1 MIPFS
6 PRHTHQ
12 PPAAPRSRRA
22 LHLAILIAV
31 AVAALLALFAAGPA
45 HGQAKPSA
53 PAPKG
58 PAPTVTMPGNIDCSK
73 AENRKEPV
81 CNKQADPGIARAP
94 AQNPDPGIAR
104 TPPPT
109 GDGAKAGPSH
119 PGSDDAPPVGRNESA
134 DPGMVKPGPRPG
146 G

>member
-1 MIPFS
+1 MHAFFS
-6 PRHTHQ
+6 HRPPR
-12 PPAAPRSRRA
+12 PRARH
-22 LHLAILIAV
+22 HLSLATLIALLCLAFA
-31 AVAALLALFAAGPA
+31 AVLFAAPA
-45 HGQAKPSA
+45 HAQAAKPTL

-58 PAPTVTMPGNIDCSK
+58 PAPAVTMPGNIDCSK
-73 AENRKEPV
+73 AQNQKEPV

-94 AQNPDPGIAR
+94 AVNRDPGIAR

-119 PGSDDAPPVGRNESA
+119 PGSDDAGPLGRNDSGA
-134 DPGMVKPGPRPG
+134 RDRGMVKPAPKAG

>member
-6 PRHTHQ
+6 HRHAHQ
-12 PPAAPRSRRA
+12 PPTARRTGRS
-22 LHLAILIAV
+22 LHLYILIAV
-31 AVAALLALFAAGPA
+31 VVTALLALFAAGPA

-73 AENRKEPV
+73 AENQKEPV

-94 AQNPDPGIAR
+94 AVNEDPKIAR

-119 PGSDDAPPVGRNESA
+119 PGSDDAPVGRNESA
-134 DPGMVKPGPRPG
+134 DPGMVKPGPKAG

>member
-1 MIPFS
+1 MTLFS
-6 PRHTHQ
+6 HRHAHEL
-12 PPAAPRSRRA
+12 PAARRGARSV
-22 LHLAILIAV
+22 HLYIVIAV
-31 AVAALLALFAAGPA
+31 ALAALFALFAAGPA

-53 PAPKG
+53 PAPSG

-73 AENRKEPV
+73 TENRKEPV

-94 AQNPDPGIAR
+94 AQNPDPGITR

>member
-1 MIPFS
+1 MQTFFPHRS
-6 PRHTHQ
+6 PRPQARH
-12 PPAAPRSRRA
+12 
-22 LHLAILIAV
+22 HLSLATLIALLCL
-31 AVAALLALFAAGPA
+31 ALCALFAAFPA
-45 HGQAKPSA
+45 HGQAKPTA

-73 AENRKEPV
+73 VENRKEPV

-94 AQNPDPGIAR
+94 SVNQDPGIAR

-109 GDGAKAGPSH
+109 GDGAKGGPSR
-119 PGSDDAPPVGRNESA
+119 PGSDGSGPLGRNDGG
-134 DPGMVKPGPRPG
+134 DPGMVKPAPKAG